1 MNLIPDIQHLSKIKT
16 NPFRFYPKY
25 LFVCLFVHTFA
36 NQFKTM
42 GADNKAT
49 LEEIEAFL
57 NEFKEKSK
65 VFGIKYDIDKE
76 ENFRTLLE
84 LEMPGARRDEY
95 IYNLKPEDY
104 NQGPGINDYDPKE
117 GMVWMFGI
125 GIKKRGK
132 KKKIPIYIKIYIT
145 KVNGAP
151 NFCIS
156 FHEAKFDMVF
166 PYKQEL

>member
-1 MNLIPDIQHLSKIKT
+1 M
-16 NPFRFYPKY
+16 
-25 LFVCLFVHTFA
+25 FVHNFA
-36 NQFKTM
+36 NQIKTM

-104 NQGPGINDYDPKE
+104 YQGPGINDYDPKE

-132 KKKIPIYIKIYIT
+132 RKRYLYILKST
-145 KVNGAP
+145 LQK
-151 NFCIS
+151 
-156 FHEAKFDMVF
+156 
-166 PYKQEL
+166 

>member
-1 MNLIPDIQHLSKIKT
+1 
-16 NPFRFYPKY
+16 
-25 LFVCLFVHTFA
+25 
-36 NQFKTM
+36 M

-57 NEFKEKSK
+57 TEFKETSK
-65 VFGIKYDIDKE
+65 IFGIKYDIDKE
-76 ENFRTLLE
+76 ENLRTLLE

-104 NQGPGINDYDPKE
+104 YQGPGINDYDPKE

-132 KKKIPIYIKIYIT
+132 KKKIPIFLSFIQYILRFTLQK
-145 KVNGAP
+145 
-151 NFCIS
+151 
-156 FHEAKFDMVF
+156 
-166 PYKQEL
+166 

>member
-1 MNLIPDIQHLSKIKT
+1 M
-16 NPFRFYPKY
+16 
-25 LFVCLFVHTFA
+25 FVLTFA
-36 NQFKTM
+36 NQIKTM

-57 NEFKEKSK
+57 TEFKETSK
-65 VFGIKYDIDKE
+65 IFGIKYDIDKE
-76 ENFRTLLE
+76 ENLQTLLE

-95 IYNLKPEDY
+95 IYNLKPKDY
-104 NQGPGINDYDPKE
+104 YQGPGINDYDPKE